1 MDVYENV
8 VTQNPT
14 EKLIGSHNGVHVGI
28 QVQDWIYNLE
38 IYFLEA
44 QIVEDELRIGIARI
58 YVDLT
63 KGNAR
68 DCVNKMFISWIHF
81 KIHIATELGGFT
93 ICKKEVMAR
102 LWNYPWRPE
111 METFPQFK
119 RRYINAIH
127 ELYVHEIMDF
137 EYFFRAA
144 TRWFLYGI
152 PCSKFHAYVH
162 EKIPTLIINSL
173 DYRMHKRAVDI
184 IDKLLHECNM
194 PDVRRRLTSRRE
206 WGYCRNCDE
215 PFHEVLC

>member
-14 EKLIGSHNGVHVGI
+14 DKLIGSHDGVHVGI
-28 QVQDWIYNLE
+28 QVQEWIYNLE

-44 QIVEDELRIGIARI
+44 QIEEDEIKIGIARI

-68 DCVNKMFISWIHF
+68 KLVNRIFASWIHF
-81 KIHIATELGGFT
+81 KIQMATELGGTT

-102 LWNYPWRPE
+102 LWNYPWQPE
-111 METFPQFK
+111 LETFPQYK
-119 RRYINAIH
+119 RRYTTTIH
-127 ELYVHEIMDF
+127 DLYVNEIMDF

-152 PCSKFHAYVH
+152 PCSRFHAHVH
-162 EKIPTLIINSL
+162 EKIPDLVISSL
-173 DYRMHKRAVDI
+173 DYRMHKRAMDI
-184 IDKLLHECNM
+184 IDKLLHECHI
-194 PDVRRRLTSRRE
+194 PEIRRRLMMRRD